1 MSRYHDI
8 ILKLDTRLSICKELL
23 SLLASYPVFSFSK
36 QVVQT
41 SKKQIIGCRCCCQVW
56 HLRTESCIASV
67 RIRQEQ
73 TTRNKCCLHRVHCGH
88 LDATL
93 WQRFGCDHPC
103 VRAKGCSSREI
114 GSKERLL
121 FLPVPFRPKSVRG
134 GTDNVIIVRKSKH
147 SVSRPKRQG
156 SALPTDKTIRGAH
169 NEGLTGRGW
178 STLVCPWKTQDRSME
193 AILRSPQAG
202 HGQMSDM
209 AHRTSVSREYGN

>member
-1 MSRYHDI
+1 MPARKISSASGQDFLPASLNSKAVRGMVI
-8 ILKLDTRLSICKELL
+8 CICTKWVEIFIKETRLSICKELL

-36 QVVQT
+36 QVVQA

-73 TTRNKCCLHRVHCGH
+73 TTRNKYCLHRVHCGH

-147 SVSRPKRQG
+147 SVSRPKNILHRF
-156 SALPTDKTIRGAH
+156 IRRAEIPH
-169 NEGLTGRGW
+169 
-178 STLVCPWKTQDRSME
+178 P
-193 AILRSPQAG
+193 
-202 HGQMSDM
+202 
-209 AHRTSVSREYGN
+209 